1 MIAPIITLIPSITGI
16 TWLGAPF
23 IRCNAIS
30 GDHDPKINPA
40 LYENPAALFLI
51 MVGNRSEKNAGIG
64 PDAVDMITAYDIVKK
79 NSK

>member
-1 MIAPIITLIPSITGI
+1 MIAPIITLIPSITG
-16 TWLGAPF
+16 TSWLGALF
-23 IRCNAIS
+23 IRCNAIN

-79 NSK
+79 NNK